1 MVRKKDVAIA
11 LGITEKTLR
20 SNEAKGFVLVK
31 QASGK
36 IDLTQS
42 VHAYVK
48 FQSERIRILQRLQV
62 QNQTGSSGNSDEEG
76 LEFWKTEKEKQH
88 AIKLKRE
95 NDREF
100 GVLIPTAALLELITS
115 TMCFVKTRLLGVSGK
130 AQKQHTFSVEQ
141 LAVIDELTMDALQGL
156 NADAEQLSALIAD
169 TLRRY
174 AQDYRATDEGEDN
187 SVGDPVPES

>member
-1 MVRKKDVAIA
+1 MSSLRQLAIA
-11 LGITEKTLR
+11 LGVTEKTLR
-20 SNEAKGFVLVK
+20 NNQKLGFVLVK
-31 QASGK
+31 QPSGK
-36 IDLTQS
+36 IDIPPS
-42 VHAYVK
+42 VHAYVR
-48 FQSERIRILQRLQV
+48 FQSDHIRKLRRLEV
-62 QNQTGSSGNSDEEG
+62 QNQGGSSGNSDEEG

-115 TMCFVKTRLLGVSGK
+115 TMGFVKTRLLGVSGK

-187 SVGDPVPES
+187 SVGDDAPES